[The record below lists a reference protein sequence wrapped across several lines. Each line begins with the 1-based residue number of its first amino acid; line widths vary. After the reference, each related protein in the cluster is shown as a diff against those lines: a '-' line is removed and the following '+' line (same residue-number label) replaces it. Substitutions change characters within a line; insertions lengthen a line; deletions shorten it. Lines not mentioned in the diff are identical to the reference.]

1 VRYGESMVTDE
12 GSVRRRVAV
21 RHVWL
26 PRQHGAWAMLLV
38 PLLLGVAASR
48 PNAWQLVLAGAALTG
63 YLTSATLQAWSRA
76 RRPPEY
82 RSPIVVYGAVFA
94 VLGLLLLVAF
104 PALLLSLIVVVPTAI
119 VVFHGARPGT
129 RRDLA
134 NSFVQVAQV
143 LVLVPAAAYVSG
155 EVDVERITAYTAVAA
170 AYLIGTVLVVRSVLR
185 ERGNTRFAALS
196 VGFHAVV
203 TLLAFVLLPG
213 AYGLVAAGLT
223 ARAIALPVAQ
233 RRRASGAHPLRP
245 IHVGIVEIV
254 ASIAVVVV
262 SFAVPI

>member
-1 VRYGESMVTDE
+1 MVTNE
-12 GSVRRRVAV
+12 HSARRRVAV
-21 RHVWL
+21 RHLWL

-48 PNAWQLVLAGAALTG
+48 PSAWQVILAGAALTG

-94 VLGLLLLVAF
+94 VLGLFLLVVF
-104 PALLLSLIVVVPTAI
+104 PPLLLSLVVVVPTAI
-119 VVFHGARPGT
+119 VVVQGSRPGT

-143 LVLVPAAAYVSG
+143 LVLVPAAACVSG
-155 EVDVERITAYTAVAA
+155 EVDVERIAAYTAVAA
-170 AYLIGTVLVVRSVLR
+170 VYLVGTVLVVRSVLR
-185 ERGNTRFAALS
+185 ERGNTGFAVLS
-196 VGFHAVV
+196 VGFHAAV
-203 TLLAFVLLPG
+203 TVLALMLVPAGYVLLA
-213 AYGLVAAGLT
+213 AALT

-233 RRRASGAHPLRP
+233 RRRAPGAHPLRP
-245 IHVGIVEIV
+245 IQVGIVEIV